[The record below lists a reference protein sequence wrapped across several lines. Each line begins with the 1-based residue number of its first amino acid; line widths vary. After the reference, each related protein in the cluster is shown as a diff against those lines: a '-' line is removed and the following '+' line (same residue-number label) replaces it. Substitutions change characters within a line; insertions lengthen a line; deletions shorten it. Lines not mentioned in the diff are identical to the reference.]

1 MKNLLKRKRMK
12 KQIKTTSFVLTLL
25 LLLQI
30 ISPILSNLETN
41 ISYAVDIP
49 SINDTTATVTSSN
62 SQQQKLFSGIGRY
75 KLNYTGA
82 SNYYIDTNPKSVDSN
97 GYSSLGLNGIEKS
110 HDDNHGGNSSGA
122 KLTISEGSSIK
133 KAYLIL
139 QYNESTL
146 NEVRKTA
153 DWYVTLSYNRTK
165 QTSNFTPASSI
176 KFKPQKILTG
186 DGEKKYY
193 NTVAYIEITD
203 FIKQKGTGYYYC
215 SNIPSKKDISG
226 DLAASWKIV
235 VIEKNMNN
243 PIKAIELD
251 VLYKFINTSST
262 MSYKTI
268 EVKLPPNIT
277 TRNSSESRMEIIYGI
292 SNVDPEKGNNKLQYR
307 LGGEEWKT
315 PTVIHN
321 GYTIRSENYATRFI
335 YSINGKPVEQITNYP
350 NTYYLD
356 TSTLTNDVAKTGFTT
371 IQNEFPI
378 TGDDTE
384 LINNIPIERK
394 ESSFSVRI
402 GAKNRNIMINT
413 LGVAVD
419 IEGINYNSTQT
430 TAISNGTSVTVTG
443 RSTNTTAID
452 KIGVANGT
460 YIVTLDNK
468 ITATSATASIRNSD
482 GSTSGITGIIDNINH
497 TVTFSNVNT
506 LTKDT
511 FINYTINGSVSNTYV
526 GSTLNNR
533 ASYSGLY
540 SNNNTTS
547 DYIEDVTQASSSA
560 VIPYVLSINPN
571 GGIWNNSS
579 NIQYSYLT
587 STGTKTIE
595 LPTRAGH
602 TFTEWSLSGAGSTM
616 SSLTANNATFTM
628 GNANATL
635 TANWTINSSNLQVNP
650 NGGFWNNGTATQ
662 TFTQNY
668 NTTKAIPVPTRTG
681 YTFTGWS
688 RTGNYG
694 TLSSTTANATYTFGA
709 TNNVTD
715 ILTANW
721 EKKSYQ
727 LEVQPN
733 GGNWKGGTSNQKITI
748 NYQGT
753 EIIPVP
759 TRNGYSFSKWTLA
772 GEGSKMSSLTANN
785 AIFTM
790 GTSNAT
796 LTANWERN
804 TYQLELRPNGG
815 SWNGS
820 EENQVFPLAYEQTKT
835 IPVPNRKGYEF
846 VNWTLEGQ
854 ETENRMSSL
863 TEEAIFTMGYSN
875 ARLTA
880 NWRLLT
886 HNINGNIIWND
897 EENKYTS
904 RPSAIEVT
912 LHSDEP
918 ATEEGV
924 LQTPSKKTVTRE
936 QYEFE
941 NLQTKK
947 IKDNTNYKYTVSQNK
962 VPGYETLINGY
973 DITNHLI
980 VPQYVSQINTTPEN
994 NLENEFI
1001 KNEKIQIVGIV
1012 TASNTNRDKVGLVRE
1027 EINFQ
1032 IDSGIQIDEDSIKI
1046 TYLDKEGK
1054 EKDVTEYTIE
1064 NNQIKVAFESHKE
1077 NEETAGDSIKIELEG
1092 TLQEV
1097 KDYTNRISYAGY
1109 LRDYETGEDT
1119 KINLGNVTT
1128 TEETINVRKV
1138 SIGIKEINE
1147 ENEITTGSHFEI
1159 RKKETGEVIQSFIT
1173 DGEIEPIRKL
1183 EPMVEY
1189 VIVETKPIPGYT
1201 TAEEVIFTLDET
1213 GEIVIQK
1220 GAEQEENT
1228 ILIRDYNT
1236 KIQVEIKDEITKE
1249 YVIGPKWQIIRKT
1262 EQDGEIVEE
1271 VVTEWTSEGKEVQI
1285 EKLPIGEY
1293 TLREIAIGEDTGYVT
1308 IDDTIF
1314 YIQDTKELQIL
1325 EIEQK
1330 VSKVKIH
1337 LKDIETEEY
1346 VEGATLQIIKR
1357 IKQEEK
1363 VEEKIIR
1370 EWTTETDGK
1379 LQVKLPVGEYIIRET
1394 KLPEN
1399 SGYATIEEVELKVED
1414 TQEEQEVE
1422 IKQDFTKVKIEVIDE
1437 ETKEKIDQLEISI
1450 MDKKTNE
1457 VVAKTKIDE
1466 EEENSIPII
1475 EKEDGYYVERLPIGE
1490 YSIKE
1495 KTPEGYKEVEEK
1507 AMEVKDTPKLQIVQI
1522 ENKRLIYDMQVEK
1535 RLSSIMINGEK
1546 KELTTGEIQKIEV
1559 PESKIKTED
1568 INLEYVIRISNVG
1581 ETKATIG
1588 KIIDNIP
1595 DGLKLISKDWKQEGN
1610 QAIYYAEKEELEPG
1624 KSKEVNIILKWEN
1637 KEINFGEKKNI
1648 AKLKGSTNPFNY
1660 EDKNKDNDIGEVTT
1674 IFSIKTG
1681 VKEDSVMTLQIITTI
1696 LIASITI
1703 SLIAGIEIM
1712 FLKGRNHKA

>member
-82 SNYYIDTNPKSVDSN
+82 SNFYIDTNPKHIESK
-97 GYSSLGLNGIEKS
+97 GYSLLGLNGIEVD
-110 HDDNHGGNSSGA
+110 HDELNEANSSGA
-122 KLTISEGSSIK
+122 KLTISTGSSVK
-133 KAYLIL
+133 KAYLVM
-139 QYNESTL
+139 QYPQTTL
-146 NEVRKTA
+146 ERVNKTA
-153 DWYVTLSYNRTK
+153 DWYVTLSYHPTK

-186 DGEKKYY
+186 KGEKKYY

-215 SNIPSKKDISG
+215 SNIPSKKDITG

-243 PIKAIELD
+243 PLKAIELD
-251 VLYKFINTSST
+251 VCYEFVTTQST

-268 EVKLPPNIT
+268 EVTLPSNIT

-307 LGGEEWKT
+307 LGGGKWKT
-315 PTVIHN
+315 PTVIYN

-350 NTYYLD
+350 TTYYLD
-356 TSTLTNDVAKTGFTT
+356 TSTLTNDVAETKFTT

-384 LINNIPIERK
+384 LINNIPVEGK

-402 GAKNRNIMINT
+402 GAKNRDIMINT

-650 NGGFWNNGTATQ
+650 NGGLWNNGTATQ

-772 GEGSKMSSLTANN
+772 GEGSKMSSLMANN

-1012 TASNTNRDKVGLVRE
+1012 TASNTNRDKVGLIRE

-1054 EKDVTEYTIE
+1054 ERDVTEYTIE

-1119 KINLGNVTT
+1119 NINLGNVTT

-1357 IKQEEK
+1357 IEQEEK

-1466 EEENSIPII
+1466 EEENRIPII

-1610 QAIYYAEKEELEPG
+1610 QAIYYAEKEKLEPG
-1624 KSKEVNIILKWEN
+1624 KSKEVSIILKWEN

-1681 VKEDSVMTLQIITTI
+1681 VKEDNVMTVQIITTI
-1696 LIASITI
+1696 LIATIAI

-1712 FLKGRNHKA
+1712 FLKGRKHKA

>member
-571 GGIWNNSS
+571 GG
-579 NIQYSYLT
+579 T
-587 STGTKTIE
+587 
-595 LPTRAGH
+595 
-602 TFTEWSLSGAGSTM
+602 
-616 SSLTANNATFTM
+616 
-628 GNANATL
+628 
-635 TANWTINSSNLQVNP
+635 
-650 NGGFWNNGTATQ
+650 
-662 TFTQNY
+662 
-668 NTTKAIPVPTRTG
+668 
-681 YTFTGWS
+681 
-688 RTGNYG
+688 
-694 TLSSTTANATYTFGA
+694 
-709 TNNVTD
+709 
-715 ILTANW
+715 
-721 EKKSYQ
+721 
-727 LEVQPN
+727 
-733 GGNWKGGTSNQKITI
+733 WKGSTSNQKITI

-1370 EWTTETDGK
+1370 EWTTEKDGK

-1399 SGYATIEEVELKVED
+1399 SGYVTIEEVELKVED
-1414 TQEEQEVE
+1414 IQEEQEVE